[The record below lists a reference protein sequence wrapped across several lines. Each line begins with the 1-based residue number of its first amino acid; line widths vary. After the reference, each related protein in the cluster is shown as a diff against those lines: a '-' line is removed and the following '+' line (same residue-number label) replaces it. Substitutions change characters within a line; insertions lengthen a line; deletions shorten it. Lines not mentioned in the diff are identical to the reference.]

1 MFFLLTRN
9 RRVKSVRLHQAKI
22 LVLRRHRIHQPRHE
36 GGLFKFLRSRISF
49 CSITSC
55 SAWPKTLKKE
65 HIVTTMFV
73 GNFIGIIFDRSLHYQ
88 FYSWYFY
95 TLPHLLWI
103 TPFPT
108 LLRVLIFVGIELCW
122 NVFPSNLE
130 KWKSQVRCSFMNFSR
145 NTRCLKC
152 KAKGPKRVATDDVQM
167 KKGDW
172 NCPGN
177 IDTCVSVLV
186 T

>member
-108 LLRVLIFVGIELCW
+108 LLR
-122 NVFPSNLE
+122 
-130 KWKSQVRCSFMNFSR
+130 CSFMNFSR

-172 NCPGN
+172 NCPGKN
-177 IDTCVSVLV
+177 QLH
-186 T
+186 

>member
-1 MFFLLTRN
+1 
-9 RRVKSVRLHQAKI
+9 
-22 LVLRRHRIHQPRHE
+22 
-36 GGLFKFLRSRISF
+36 
-49 CSITSC
+49 
-55 SAWPKTLKKE
+55 
-65 HIVTTMFV
+65 MFV
-73 GNFIGIIFDRSLHYQ
+73 GNFIGIIFDRLLHYQ

-130 KWKSQVRCSFMNFSR
+130 KWRSQVRCSFMNFSR

-172 NCPGN
+172 NCPGKN
-177 IDTCVSVLV
+177 QLH
-186 T
+186 